1 VAPRTRKRP
10 NFTYSISQFLIQTDS
25 YAPKEICDA
34 IYSGVPGASYDASI
48 GGYWRVPCATEIDMA
63 LQIGFVIL

>member
-1 VAPRTRKRP
+1 MQ
-10 NFTYSISQFLIQTDS
+10 IDS

-34 IYSGVPGASYDASI
+34 IYSGVSGARYDATI
-48 GGYWRVPCATEIDMA
+48 GYWRVPCATEINMA